1 MRGTVLV
8 SVEEKSDTLIDLKGA
23 AMEALL
29 WLLKPN
35 LIILIYIQL
44 SKALSIPPKPMSVAR
59 PRWFGLGE

>member
-1 MRGTVLV
+1 MV
-8 SVEEKSDTLIDLKGA
+8 SVEEKSDMLIDLKGA

-35 LIILIYIQL
+35 LIIHIHVQL
-44 SKALSIPPKPMSVAR
+44 SIALHIPLNPMPVAS